1 MQITIKCRIFLNIQ
15 EELVMFDMGLL
26 NLSLKYLK
34 SFLNFMCFDLDKVN
48 LINILRVPS
57 QTFCIIL

>member
-1 MQITIKCRIFLNIQ
+1 
-15 EELVMFDMGLL
+15 MFDMGLF

-34 SFLNFMCFDLDKVN
+34 SFLNCICLDLDNVN